1 MTWTRNDIDALLR
14 RSDKA
19 VERAMVTLYELQRA
33 DEQRSTSTHLDNT
46 VGFSAF
52 DARAGS
58 RFARWVLGYNDKDQA
73 VYEPKSLTADGAS
86 RIFWRYCKNG
96 EQVIDRA
103 RRIALKHSRQL
114 TDVANGVD
122 LQRKVG

>member
-1 MTWTRNDIDALLR
+1 MAWTRNDIDALLL

-19 VERAMVTLYELQRA
+19 VERAMVTLYELQRG
-33 DEQRSTSTHLDNT
+33 DEQRTTRTHLENT
-46 VGFSAF
+46 VGFTCV

-73 VYEPKSLTADGAS
+73 VYEPKSLTAAGAR